1 MDAQAAAASEE
12 RARQRIAPQYT
23 QSAAMPPAPWQD
35 PAAIRITRVSAS
47 ITAPDG
53 VNLVIV
59 RIETTEPGLI
69 GWGCATFTQRAF
81 AVAEIVDAYL
91 EPLLCGRDVADIS
104 DIWQTTTLDA
114 YWRGGPDLGSA
125 LAGVDEALWDIAGKR
140 HGVPTWTLLGGRVRT
155 AVETYTHA
163 SGRDFAELADQV
175 EACLAAG
182 YRHVRCQMTVPGQS
196 TYGAAQGDAS
206 HTTWDPE
213 AYVRMVPELFA
224 QLRER
229 FGDELEVIHDVHER
243 VDPHQAIRLIR
254 AVEEYR
260 PFFMED
266 PVAPEDV
273 EWLPRLRA
281 QTAAPIAF
289 GELVS
294 DMQTFVRIVS
304 QRQIDFVRCH
314 ISAIG
319 GLTPARKLAT
329 VAELAGVRTAWHGP
343 RDVSPIG
350 HAVAVALDA
359 TSQAFGIHEHFEF
372 SPQTLEIFP
381 GTPETTD
388 GSITPPSAPGLGVD
402 FDEAAARRHPPVSA
416 STNWH
421 YSRVRRRDGSSQ
433 RP

>member
-1 MDAQAAAASEE
+1 ME
-12 RARQRIAPQYT
+12 ARHEAPARSRIAPGYT
-23 QSAAMPPAPWQD
+23 QSDAMPSVPWH
-35 PAAIRITRVSAS
+35 PSSGVRITRVSAT

-59 RIETTEPGLI
+59 RVETSGPGLI

-81 AVAEIVDAYL
+81 AVAEIVNTYL
-91 EPLLCGRDVADIS
+91 DPLLRGRDVADIS

-114 YWRGGPDLGSA
+114 YWRGGPDLSSA
-125 LAGVDEALWDIAGKR
+125 LAGVDEALWDLAGKR
-140 HGVPTWTLLGGRVRT
+140 LGVPTWQLLGGRVRT

-163 SGRDFAELADQV
+163 SGRDFEELADQV
-175 EACLAAG
+175 SACREAG

-196 TYGAAQGDAS
+196 TYGAAQADRG

-213 AYVRMVPELFA
+213 AYIRLVPDMFA

-229 FGDELEVIHDVHER
+229 FGDELEIIHDVHER
-243 VDPHQAIRLIR
+243 VDPHQAVRLIR

-273 EWLPRLRA
+273 DWLPRLRA
-281 QTAAPIAF
+281 HTSTPIAF
-289 GELVS
+289 GELLS
-294 DMQTFVRIVS
+294 DMQTFVRIATE
-304 QRQIDFVRCH
+304 RQVDFVRCH

-319 GLTPARKLAT
+319 GLTPARRLT
-329 VAELAGVRTAWHGP
+329 MLAELTGVRTAWHGP

-350 HAVAVALDA
+350 HAVAMALDL
-359 TSQAFGIHEHFEF
+359 TSSAFGIHEHFEF
-372 SPQTLEIFP
+372 SSQTMEIFP
-381 GTPETTD
+381 GTPETVD
-388 GSITPPSAPGLGVD
+388 GMITASTTPGLGVE
-402 FDEAAARRHPPVSA
+402 FDETAARQHPPVSA